1 MGWLKEITYEYL
13 GSLKYVKEI
22 RREVSLPI
30 TNDIAA
36 VIGPRRVG
44 KTFLM
49 LKKASELVKDNPVIY
64 ASFDEPSLRKINVK
78 KFAELIREEY
88 PEGKVFLFLDEIQE
102 WENWD
107 YNLRWLH
114 DIKDFYIYVS
124 GSSSSLQSSEI
135 PSRLRGRYI
144 SKLVL
149 PLSFREI
156 ANFEIRTFRERGKAK
171 RLLREYLKWG
181 GFPEVWLE
189 KSREKVIAI
198 LETAFY
204 RDIVE
209 RQRIEDLSLFKD
221 FFYFILSN
229 FANKYTYNSLKRTL
243 EGYAVNIDVKTVI
256 KYINA
261 VKNAFLIFEV
271 YKFAYSEKEKI
282 KSQKKL
288 YIVDTSFSNL
298 FRQGLDIGRKM
309 ENLVFL
315 ELFRKYGEV
324 YYYVTKNQEEIDF
337 FVPRGKVLIEVS
349 YDYDENHI
357 KKLFKAMKELRIKE
371 SIIVTWDHEDEKQL
385 GKTRRIRCIPLWKW
399 LLGIYEKF

>member
-1 MGWLKEITYEYL
+1 M
-13 GSLKYVKEI
+13 
-22 RREVSLPI
+22 
-30 TNDIAA
+30 
-36 VIGPRRVG
+36 
-44 KTFLM
+44 
-49 LKKASELVKDNPVIY
+49 
-64 ASFDEPSLRKINVK
+64 
-78 KFAELIREEY
+78 
-88 PEGKVFLFLDEIQE
+88 
-102 WENWD
+102 
-107 YNLRWLH
+107 
-114 DIKDFYIYVS
+114 
-124 GSSSSLQSSEI
+124 
-135 PSRLRGRYI
+135 
-144 SKLVL
+144 

-171 RLLREYLKWG
+171 RLLQEYLKWG

-243 EGYAVNIDVKTVI
+243 EGYAVDIDVKTVI